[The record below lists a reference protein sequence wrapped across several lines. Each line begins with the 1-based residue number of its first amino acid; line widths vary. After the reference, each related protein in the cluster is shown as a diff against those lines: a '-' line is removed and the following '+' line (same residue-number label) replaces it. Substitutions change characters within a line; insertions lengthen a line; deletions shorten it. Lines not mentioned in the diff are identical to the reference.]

1 MVSEVLPDVPWVQAV
16 FTIPKMLRPLF
27 LWDRSLYGDLC
38 RSAYAS
44 TKKFFEAQFP
54 RLQKPLPAMVVAPQ
68 SHGSLLNFHPH
79 AHGLSALGVFTRD
92 GVFHPAPEDLDF
104 APLEDL
110 FREELF
116 KVLLKREKITPE
128 RVELLRSWRHSGF
141 RVDSSRGIPQ
151 GDRNALESLLQY
163 FERAP
168 VALSR
173 LEYLDDGR
181 VLYRGNFHPSL
192 RRDYQL
198 VSGVELLAMLG
209 GHMA

>member
-1 MVSEVLPDVPWVQAV
+1 MVSEVLPDVPWVQMV

-27 LWDRSLYGDLC
+27 LWDRTLY
-38 RSAYAS
+38 
-44 TKKFFEAQFP
+44 
-54 RLQKPLPAMVVAPQ
+54 
-68 SHGSLLNFHPH
+68 
-79 AHGLSALGVFTRD
+79 
-92 GVFHPAPEDLDF
+92 GVFHPAPENLDF
-104 APLEDL
+104 APPLEDL

-116 KVLLKREKITPE
+116 KVLLRREKITEE

-141 RVDSSRGIPQ
+141 RVDSSRRIPQ

-192 RRDYQL
+192 RRD
-198 VSGVELLAMLG
+198 
-209 GHMA
+209 